1 MEHLEKRK
9 LLKNFGKDKMAA
21 KHPRVPHQPNLYDC
35 GLYLLHYIELIFR
48 DPEWFLGAFLSDFSK
63 WFNRSDVEYKRE
75 DIANLIK
82 EVASQDKSR
91 KVKFP
96 KIKMPSREEK
106 EDDRKKR
113 PGMFFVCI
121 FNLNIKL

>member
-1 MEHLEKRK
+1 MSKIRSYLKLEHLEKRK

-21 KHPRVPHQPNLYDC
+21 KHPRVPYQPNSYDC

-63 WFNRSDVEYKRE
+63 WFNRSDVEYKRV

-82 EVASQDKSR
+82 DVASKNDAG

-96 KIKMPSREEK
+96 KINL
-106 EDDRKKR
+106 
-113 PGMFFVCI
+113 PG
-121 FNLNIKL
+121 